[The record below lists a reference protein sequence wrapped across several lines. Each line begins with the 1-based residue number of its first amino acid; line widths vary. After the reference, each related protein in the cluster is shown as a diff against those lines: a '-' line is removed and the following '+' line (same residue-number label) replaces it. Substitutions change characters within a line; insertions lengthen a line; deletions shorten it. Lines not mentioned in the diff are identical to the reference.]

1 MSSHDDNQNTLS
13 QSAASQGQ
21 ACVFPFGSKSK
32 RTDEC
37 DHTPLIHQ
45 RNKEMPINLMQ
56 LN

>member
-21 ACVFPFGSKSK
+21 ACIFPFGSKSK
-32 RTDEC
+32 RMDEC

-45 RNKEMPINLMQ
+45 RNKEMPK
-56 LN
+56 